1 MYRLCLGFFPFFN
14 HESTFIKTFKSK
26 FCFHNVIKASCYDT
40 FTVFVVKKNIFKK
53 LMINCRK
60 KQYQRYEKKTTG
72 ISLSCSFHD
81 KNTLV

>member
-26 FCFHNVIKASCYDT
+26 FCFHNVIKANCYDT

-53 LMINCRK
+53 LMINCMRK
-60 KQYQRYEKKTTG
+60 KQYQRYEKKT